1 MEEKNFECR
10 TCGSSQGYEDKKQ
23 WNGILGPGGHS
34 QIECYYCKN
43 CSVMFMDPK
52 LFSVSESEAKK

>member
-23 WNGILGPGGHS
+23 WNGILGPDGHS
-34 QIECYYCKN
+34 
-43 CSVMFMDPK
+43 
-52 LFSVSESEAKK
+52 